1 MVTAARQH
9 EILNVTELYT
19 KNGRGG
25 KFYVIFFLLQL
36 KTFLIRI

>member
-25 KFYVIFFLLQL
+25 KFYVIFFFTTI
-36 KTFLIRI
+36 KNIFN